1 MIFWIE
7 GNEVYAGDTPV
18 ITFEPYRDGVQVTPT
33 PACTLGKYLGAIVRL
48 KDAGYEKIYES
59 QPPK

>member
-1 MIFWIE
+1 MIIWIE
-7 GNEVYAGDTPV
+7 GNEVYAGETPV
-18 ITFEPYRDGVQVTPT
+18 VTFEPYKDGIRITPT